1 MCCLSLHLSCVPIC
15 ACRWLLL
22 SAGGAVAGIL
32 AVFVVGYVYFFFRV
46 KYLKG
51 KGVDLI
57 AEMKAPYRPW
67 EDKEKS
73 YN

>member
-1 MCCLSLHLSCVPIC
+1 M
-15 ACRWLLL
+15 
-22 SAGGAVAGIL
+22 AGIL

-57 AEMKAPYRPW
+57 AEMKAPYQPW